1 MKKTNIGIIGLGGI
15 GKTHLMNCLKL
26 ENIQLT
32 AVADISK
39 SSLKKAKNLGI
50 PNIYQDYNE
59 LLKNPDVEAVII
71 ALPNHLHAV
80 SAQAVAESGKHIL
93 LEKPLA
99 RNTAEGKTILAA
111 AQRYNVKLMIGHP
124 DRFVDENQA
133 LKERIDRGELG
144 EIQMAHAVNI
154 GSGPFIHRVGVDA
167 PMPVPDWWWRKEL
180 TGGGALIDLGSH
192 KINLLRWF
200 FGDVVS
206 VKGYVGHRYN
216 LDLEDHAV
224 CVIKFEQGTVGVVN
238 VGWFSQQS
246 QDRLD
251 VYGTTGHASAGR
263 KNQGKVKTAIQLMLR
278 QTTSYMRSH
287 LTELAYFVECVQ
299 KDEQPQNTSGQES
312 LKDLEVIEQ
321 AYAHQE
327 RLESIPI
334 SVLPMKM
341 A

>member
-15 GKTHLMNCLKL
+15 GKTHLMNCLKI

-39 SSLKKAKNLGI
+39 SSLNRAKNLGVQ
-50 PNIYQDYNE
+50 NIYQDYNE

-80 SAQAVAESGKHIL
+80 SAQAAAEKGKHIL
-93 LEKPLA
+93 LEKPIA
-99 RNTAEGKTILAA
+99 RNTVEGKTILAA
-111 AQRYNVKLMIGHP
+111 AQSHNVKLMIGHP
-124 DRFVDENQA
+124 DRFVAENQA
-133 LKERIDRGELG
+133 LKERIEKGELG
-144 EIQMAHAVNI
+144 EIQIAQATNI
-154 GSGPFIHRVGVDA
+154 GSGPFTHRIGVDA
-167 PMPVPDWWWRKEL
+167 PIPVPDWWWNKQL

-206 VKGYVGHRYN
+206 VKGYFGYRYN

-224 CVIKFEQGTVGVVN
+224 CVLKFAQGTVGVVN

-246 QDRLD
+246 MDKLD
-251 VYGTTGHASAGR
+251 VYGTIGYASAGR
-263 KNQGKVKTAIQLMLR
+263 KLQGKVKTGLQLMLR

-287 LTELAYFVECVQ
+287 LTELEYFVDCIQ
-299 KDEQPQNTSGQES
+299 KDQQPQNTSGQEA
-312 LKDLEVIEQ
+312 LKDLEVIEH
-321 AYAHQE
+321 AYANQE
-327 RLESIPI
+327 KL
-334 SVLPMKM
+334 V
-341 A
+341 